1 MKRLLLI
8 LLFIPFISIGQDMTY
23 EDLMSFENTKQ
34 IERFLIERNYE
45 RFDKDN
51 KENIKYGYNLDL
63 RDGEYFMNK
72 GARISIDN
80 DSLSFKNAFTLDLY
94 VDFMFTSEEDY
105 NRIYDVAKKEL
116 EFLDVVN
123 GMALYNI
130 KESGLIVG
138 FSITEKLH
146 YVTLMRA
153 KKEEE

>member
-1 MKRLLLI
+1 MKHLLLI

-138 FSITEKLH
+138 FSITENNH
-146 YVTLMRA
+146 YVNLMRV
-153 KKEEE
+153 KEEE